1 MYIPGCPPHPL
12 TILDGLI
19 MHYVYQIGKDQLL
32 IFVATLVGVLATDL
46 LTGILIGIGVKLLI
60 HNGHDCAVAC
70 SMHES

>member
-1 MYIPGCPPHPL
+1 
-12 TILDGLI
+12 

-46 LTGILIGIGVKLLI
+46 LIGILIGIGVKLLI

-70 SMHES
+70 GMHES